1 MDRAFSTAISG
12 KGYLRSATI
21 EAVNRRQPPSNPYDP
36 DIAAPAM
43 FMDAAESLT
52 TGPRTPAHE
61 DGLGLIADTS
71 FDDWY
76 YRIHIIPTQF
86 ALGNLVGN
94 QQRSVQVWNAYFEPV
109 TLEDFTVLNGDGIL
123 VTEPVNPPAEVKPL
137 KLLTYQFEI
146 TTDGPP
152 VIDATAV
159 WTIDGVE
166 HTVPFTGRRIVVF
179 PFAPNW
185 SSPVEETL
193 EWLTSME
200 TTYTGK
206 EQIWEIRSKPR
217 RLLEYNLRIFK
228 DDVNRF
234 DNVLFGWTARM
245 FAVPLWQ
252 EKARLGAPTTAGDTS
267 ITVQDATNRTFEAG
281 ALGLIFN
288 GVTDYEI
295 VEFSSSSSSSGVVDL
310 ARPIERNWPA
320 ETLLFPMMVAM
331 PEANIPTTRQS
342 DEHLDARV
350 RFTVSPAD
358 NYIRLPTVAPPVT
371 YRGVELYTGET
382 NWIAAL
388 GYNIEA
394 RQDLVDEE
402 TGVFRLIRKAT
413 YPLIQRGFRW
423 MLKTREDAE
432 RLREFFGRRR
442 GRLKPVWIPS
452 GTRDF
457 RLIEDATSAATT
469 IYVEPNDYG
478 TFVNMHAARR
488 DIVIILRDGT
498 RLPRRILSY
507 GLETETRAA
516 LILDS
521 ALGVGITLDSVKR
534 ISYLGF
540 YRLAADQVTL
550 SWRTSEVMV
559 VETNFV
565 LKESP

>member
-1 MDRAFSTAISG
+1 MQRAFNPVTSG

-21 EAVNRRQPPSNPYDP
+21 EAINRRQPPSNPYSP
-36 DIAAPAM
+36 DAAAPPL
-43 FMDAAESLT
+43 FLDAANALPT
-52 TGPRTPAHE
+52 TGPRDPVHV
-61 DGLGLIADTS
+61 DGPGLYADSS

-86 ALGNLVGN
+86 TLGNLVGN
-94 QQRSVQVWNAYFEPV
+94 QQRSVQVWNAYLTPV
-109 TLEDFTVLNGDGIL
+109 DLEDFTVLNGDGIN
-123 VTEPVNPPAEVKPL
+123 VTEPVNPPAVVKPL
-137 KLLTYQFEI
+137 KILNYQFEI

-152 VIDATAV
+152 VIDAVAV

-166 HTVPFTGRRIVVF
+166 YTVPFTGRRIVVF
-179 PFAPNW
+179 PFMPNW

-193 EWLTSME
+193 EWLTSLE

-206 EQIWEIRSKPR
+206 EQVWEIRSKPR

-234 DNVLFGWTARM
+234 DNVMFGWTARM

-252 EKARLGAPTTAGDTS
+252 EKARLAAPVSAGATS
-267 ITVQDATNRTFEAG
+267 LLIVDPTNRTFENG
-281 ALGLIFN
+281 SLGLLFA

-295 VEFSSSSSSSGVVDL
+295 IEFSSDPVSGVINL
-310 ARPIERNWPA
+310 ARPAERDWPA
-320 ETLLFPMMVAM
+320 QTLVFPMIVAM
-331 PEANIPTTRQS
+331 PGANVPTTRQS
-342 DEHLDARV
+342 DEHMDARV

-358 NYIRLPTVAPPVT
+358 NFVRLPTVAPPAT

-382 NWIAAL
+382 NWISAL
-388 GYNIEA
+388 GVNLEA
-394 RQDLVDEE
+394 RQQLVDQD
-402 TGVFRLIRKAT
+402 TGTFRTISRAA
-413 YPLIQRGFRW
+413 YPLITRGFRW
-423 MLKTREDAE
+423 LVKNRDAAE
-432 RLREFFGRRR
+432 RMREFFARRR

-457 RLIEDATSAATT
+457 VLAENATTAATA
-469 IYVEPNDYG
+469 IYVRPNDYG
-478 TFVNMHAARR
+478 TFVNMHPARR
-488 DIVIILRDGT
+488 DLVILLRDGT
-498 RLPRRILSY
+498 VIPRRILSY
-507 GLETETRAA
+507 GTDIDSRTSVV
-516 LILDS
+516 LDS
-521 ALGVGITLDSVKR
+521 AVGYDLTPENVKR

-540 YRLAADQVTL
+540 YRLAADQITL